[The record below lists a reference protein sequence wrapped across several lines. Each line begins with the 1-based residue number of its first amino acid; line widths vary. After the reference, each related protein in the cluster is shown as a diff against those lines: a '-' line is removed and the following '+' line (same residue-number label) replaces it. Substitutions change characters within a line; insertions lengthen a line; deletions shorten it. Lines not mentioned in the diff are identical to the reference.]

1 MSPVTLGNAK
11 ASSTNRLTNTGK
23 LAQTSQMYQPPLI
36 NESVDHLIFNH
47 TDTLIE
53 HYVQLAKTPLGET
66 LPSGTDA
73 RFSPEF
79 ELLET
84 ELAKEGALH
93 DTNGVDWQKV
103 REGCEQFLVTQGK
116 DLRVAIWLTWS
127 LHQRESFAG
136 LLAGFTLLHHLCK
149 AHWSTLHPQK
159 SRTRA
164 AAFNWLLPR
173 LDKTLSEHVAI
184 AEQLPLFRQLA
195 ALLRDLEGV
204 LSEHLGEEAPL
215 LLPLSRRLD
224 DLVAR
229 SGKGHPVQGSVGAAI
244 AQVKQ
249 VATQV
254 LSTNTSVDN
263 EKDAHKSLR
272 ALQDQARPLCGYWLK
287 QKVSDIRAL
296 RLARTLLWL
305 PIEVLPEHNT
315 ERTTSLRGIPGE
327 KLVRFRELFQQGKYA
342 DLLLDLESTTA
353 RSPFWLDGQRMAW
366 ECLQELQADQA
377 SREVEIQLALFLQS
391 LPGLEAL
398 HFHDGTPFADAKTCF
413 WLSAHVMPHLKSSQ
427 PSLAASSASDEHADP
442 GWEVAL
448 REALPTLQ
456 KSGLKAAV
464 QQLKQ
469 GMSVAGGGRE
479 RFFWQLTLARLC
491 VNAKKYELAK
501 TQLDALDQQ
510 LQDSGLGEWEPSL
523 VLDVLGLL
531 LSCCELLPQ
540 NHAVRERKEEI
551 HRRLCHLDLEVVLE

>member
-1 MSPVTLGNAK
+1 M
-11 ASSTNRLTNTGK
+11 
-23 LAQTSQMYQPPLI
+23 
-36 NESVDHLIFNH
+36 NH
-47 TDTLIE
+47 KNKLIE
-53 HYVQLAKTPLGET
+53 HYLKLAKMPLQTES
-66 LPSGTDA
+66 PSGADA

-79 ELLET
+79 EQLEI
-84 ELAKEGALH
+84 ELAKESSLH
-93 DTNGVDWQKV
+93 DANEVDWQKV
-103 REGCEQFLVTQGK
+103 LIDCEAFLGSQSK

-127 LHQRESFAG
+127 LHQRESFTG
-136 LLAGFTLLHHLCK
+136 LLAGFSLLHHLCK
-149 AHWSTLHPQK
+149 TYWSTLHPLK

-224 DLVAR
+224 ELVAR
-229 SGKGHPVQGSVGAAI
+229 SGKGQPIQGSVGAAI

-254 LSTNTSVDN
+254 LSTNASVDN

-272 ALQDQARPLCGYWLK
+272 ALQDHARPLCGYWLK

-305 PIEVLPEHNT
+305 PIEALPEHNA
-315 ERTTSLRGIPGE
+315 ERITSLRGVPGE
-327 KLVRFRELFQQGKYA
+327 KLARFREMFQQGKYA
-342 DLLLDLESTTA
+342 DLLLDLEITAA

-366 ECLQELQADQA
+366 ECLQALQAEQA
-377 SREVEIQLALFLQS
+377 SREVEIQSALFIQR

-398 HFHDGTPFADAKTCF
+398 HFHDGTPFADAQTCF
-413 WLSAHVMPHLKSSQ
+413 WLSAHVMPHLKSAQ
-427 PSLAASSASDEHADP
+427 AYPTTSSAPGEPTDP
-442 GWEVAL
+442 SWEIAL

-469 GMSVAGGGRE
+469 GMYVAGGGRE

-501 TQLDALDQQ
+501 TQLDALDQR

-523 VLDVLGLL
+523 VLEVLNLL
-531 LSCCELLPQ
+531 HDCCELLPQ